1 MKGYFLIFL
10 FFFSF
15 SSGQNSNDLVLKIK
29 ENQKL
34 MKSEM
39 ERGFQELKTLEKTV
53 VLQQNVDAQLEVLN
67 NKAFYYFT
75 KAEYNKAYKI
85 AKELEEKATAA
96 KNIRLIAIAK
106 NRLGVTLNFL
116 QVHDESEKKLKEA
129 EQFIDENDFQDKNLI
144 RANNYQF
151 QSDLYTHILKHDK
164 AVAYIKK
171 TILEYEK
178 IKNLEERKNQL
189 AKGNG
194 NIGLKFLSVDLDS
207 AAHYFKK
214 SLAIQDKIEA
224 KNFNVANYTGL
235 GEVYNRKNEHKKA
248 VEYLKKAE
256 ELNEKVQD
264 GFYMTSIYELLQ
276 DSYKNLGNE
285 KEYEKYKLR
294 YLENLKIENEEK
306 LSGVKTF
313 VDEVKAQSEE
323 AIKENR
329 NKTFLIIV
337 IGMVALSFLIFIFY
351 SLRKISKKKK
361 EKSII
366 ELQLVE
372 KEKKIE
378 NLENKISD
386 LHSEVIELAQQNS
399 PQFYS
404 RFLDLYPEFEKNIL
418 ELNPKISISEIQ
430 FCALLKL
437 NFSSKDIANYTFT
450 SIRTVQNKKYRIRNK
465 FNIPKEVDT
474 YVFINNL

>member
-10 FFFSF
+10 FFFLF

-39 ERGFQELKTLEKTV
+39 ERGFQELKTLEKTA
-53 VLQQNVDAQLEVLN
+53 VLQQNADAQLEVLN

-116 QVHDESEKKLKEA
+116 QVYDESEKKLKEA
-129 EQFIDENDFQDKNLI
+129 EQFIDENDFLDKNLI

-151 QSDLYTHILKHDK
+151 QSDLYTHILKHDV
-164 AVAYIKK
+164 AVIYVKK
-171 TILEYEK
+171 TIPEYEK
-178 IKNLEERKNQL
+178 IKNPEERKNQL

-224 KNFNVANYTGL
+224 KNINVANYTGL
-235 GEVYNRKNEHKKA
+235 GEVYNRKKDHQKA
-248 VEYLKKAE
+248 VMYLKKAE

-276 DSYKNLGNE
+276 DSYNNLGNE

-329 NKTFLIIV
+329 NKTFLIIF
-337 IGMVALSFLIFIFY
+337 IGIVALSLLIFIFY
-351 SLRKISKKKK
+351 TLRKISKKKK

-399 PQFYS
+399 PQFYP

-437 NFSSKDIANYTFT
+437 KFSSKDIANYTFT

-465 FNIPKEVDT
+465 LNIPKEVDT

>member
-39 ERGFQELKTLEKTV
+39 ERGFQELKTLEKTA
-53 VLQQNVDAQLEVLN
+53 VLQQNADAQLEVLN

-129 EQFIDENDFQDKNLI
+129 EQFIDDNEFQDKNLI

-151 QSDLYTHILKHDK
+151 QSDLYTHILKHDE
-164 AVAYIKK
+164 AVIYVKK
-171 TILEYEK
+171 TIPEYEK
-178 IKNLEERKNQL
+178 IKNPEERKNQL

-214 SLAIQDKIEA
+214 SLAIQEKIEA
-224 KNFNVANYTGL
+224 KNFNVVNYTGL
-235 GEVYNRKNEHKKA
+235 GEVYNRKKEHKKA

-329 NKTFLIIV
+329 NKTFLIIF
-337 IGMVALSFLIFIFY
+337 IGIVALSLLIFIFY
-351 SLRKISKKKK
+351 TLRKISKRKK

-399 PQFYS
+399 PQFYP

-465 FNIPKEVDT
+465 LNIPKEVDT

>member
-178 IKNLEERKNQL
+178 
-189 AKGNG
+189 
-194 NIGLKFLSVDLDS
+194 
-207 AAHYFKK
+207 
-214 SLAIQDKIEA
+214 
-224 KNFNVANYTGL
+224 
-235 GEVYNRKNEHKKA
+235 
-248 VEYLKKAE
+248 
-256 ELNEKVQD
+256 
-264 GFYMTSIYELLQ
+264 
-276 DSYKNLGNE
+276 
-285 KEYEKYKLR
+285 
-294 YLENLKIENEEK
+294 LKIW
-306 LSGVKTF
+306 
-313 VDEVKAQSEE
+313 
-323 AIKENR
+323 
-329 NKTFLIIV
+329 
-337 IGMVALSFLIFIFY
+337 
-351 SLRKISKKKK
+351 KK
-361 EKSII
+361 EKI
-366 ELQLVE
+366 
-372 KEKKIE
+372 
-378 NLENKISD
+378 NLRKVTET
-386 LHSEVIELAQQNS
+386 LA
-399 PQFYS
+399 
-404 RFLDLYPEFEKNIL
+404 
-418 ELNPKISISEIQ
+418 
-430 FCALLKL
+430 
-437 NFSSKDIANYTFT
+437 
-450 SIRTVQNKKYRIRNK
+450 
-465 FNIPKEVDT
+465 
-474 YVFINNL
+474 

>member
-15 SSGQNSNDLVLKIK
+15 SFGQNSNDLVLKIK

-39 ERGFQELKTLEKTV
+39 ERGFQELKTLEKTAI
-53 VLQQNVDAQLEVLN
+53 LQQNADAQLEVLN

-85 AKELEEKATAA
+85 AKELEEKATSA

-116 QVHDESEKKLKEA
+116 QVYDEAEKKLKEA

-151 QSDLYTHILKHDK
+151 QSDLYTHILKHDV
-164 AVAYIKK
+164 AVIYVKK
-171 TILEYEK
+171 TIPEYEK

-207 AAHYFKK
+207 AAYYFKK
-214 SLAIQDKIEA
+214 SLAIQEKIEA
-224 KNFNVANYTGL
+224 KNFNVGNYTGL
-235 GEVYNRKNEHKKA
+235 GEVYNRKKEHEKA
-248 VEYLKKAE
+248 VVFLKKAE

-276 DSYKNLGNE
+276 DSYKKLGNE

-329 NKTFLIIV
+329 NKTFLIIF
-337 IGMVALSFLIFIFY
+337 IGIVALSLLIFIFY
-351 SLRKISKKKK
+351 TLRKISKKKK

-418 ELNPKISISEIQ
+418 ELNPKISMSEIQ

-474 YVFINNL
+474 YVFFNKL

>member
-1 MKGYFLIFL
+1 M
-10 FFFSF
+10 
-15 SSGQNSNDLVLKIK
+15 
-29 ENQKL
+29 
-34 MKSEM
+34 
-39 ERGFQELKTLEKTV
+39 
-53 VLQQNVDAQLEVLN
+53 
-67 NKAFYYFT
+67 
-75 KAEYNKAYKI
+75 
-85 AKELEEKATAA
+85 
-96 KNIRLIAIAK
+96 
-106 NRLGVTLNFL
+106 
-116 QVHDESEKKLKEA
+116 
-129 EQFIDENDFQDKNLI
+129 
-144 RANNYQF
+144 
-151 QSDLYTHILKHDK
+151 
-164 AVAYIKK
+164 
-171 TILEYEK
+171 
-178 IKNLEERKNQL
+178 
-189 AKGNG
+189 
-194 NIGLKFLSVDLDS
+194 
-207 AAHYFKK
+207 
-214 SLAIQDKIEA
+214 
-224 KNFNVANYTGL
+224 
-235 GEVYNRKNEHKKA
+235 
-248 VEYLKKAE
+248 
-256 ELNEKVQD
+256 
-264 GFYMTSIYELLQ
+264 Q
-276 DSYKNLGNE
+276 DSYKKLGNE

-465 FNIPKEVDT
+465 FNIPKDLDT
-474 YVFINNL
+474 YVFFNKL

>member
-1 MKGYFLIFL
+1 M
-10 FFFSF
+10 
-15 SSGQNSNDLVLKIK
+15 
-29 ENQKL
+29 
-34 MKSEM
+34 
-39 ERGFQELKTLEKTV
+39 
-53 VLQQNVDAQLEVLN
+53 
-67 NKAFYYFT
+67 
-75 KAEYNKAYKI
+75 
-85 AKELEEKATAA
+85 
-96 KNIRLIAIAK
+96 
-106 NRLGVTLNFL
+106 
-116 QVHDESEKKLKEA
+116 
-129 EQFIDENDFQDKNLI
+129 
-144 RANNYQF
+144 
-151 QSDLYTHILKHDK
+151 
-164 AVAYIKK
+164 
-171 TILEYEK
+171 
-178 IKNLEERKNQL
+178 
-189 AKGNG
+189 
-194 NIGLKFLSVDLDS
+194 KFLSVDLDS

-235 GEVYNRKNEHKKA
+235 GEVYNRKKDHQKA
-248 VEYLKKAE
+248 VMYLKKAE

-276 DSYKNLGNE
+276 DSYKKLGNE

-329 NKTFLIIV
+329 NKTFLIIF
-337 IGMVALSFLIFIFY
+337 IGIVALSLLIFIFY

-399 PQFYS
+399 PQFYP

-437 NFSSKDIANYTFT
+437 KFSSKDIANYTFT

-465 FNIPKEVDT
+465 LNIPKEVDT
-474 YVFINNL
+474 YLFINSL

>member
-1 MKGYFLIFL
+1 M
-10 FFFSF
+10 
-15 SSGQNSNDLVLKIK
+15 
-29 ENQKL
+29 
-34 MKSEM
+34 
-39 ERGFQELKTLEKTV
+39 
-53 VLQQNVDAQLEVLN
+53 LN
-67 NKAFYYFT
+67 N
-75 KAEYNKAYKI
+75 
-85 AKELEEKATAA
+85 
-96 KNIRLIAIAK
+96 
-106 NRLGVTLNFL
+106 
-116 QVHDESEKKLKEA
+116 
-129 EQFIDENDFQDKNLI
+129 
-144 RANNYQF
+144 NNY
-151 QSDLYTHILKHDK
+151 HKVI
-164 AVAYIKK
+164 
-171 TILEYEK
+171 
-178 IKNLEERKNQL
+178 N
-189 AKGNG
+189 
-194 NIGLKFLSVDLDS
+194 
-207 AAHYFKK
+207 
-214 SLAIQDKIEA
+214 
-224 KNFNVANYTGL
+224 
-235 GEVYNRKNEHKKA
+235 KNEW
-248 VEYLKKAE
+248 
-256 ELNEKVQD
+256 
-264 GFYMTSIYELLQ
+264 
-276 DSYKNLGNE
+276 
-285 KEYEKYKLR
+285 
-294 YLENLKIENEEK
+294 IENEEK

-399 PQFYS
+399 PQFYP

-465 FNIPKEVDT
+465 LNIPKDLDT

>member
-15 SSGQNSNDLVLKIK
+15 SFGQNSNDLVLKIK

-39 ERGFQELKTLEKTV
+39 ERGFQELKTLEKTA
-53 VLQQNVDAQLEVLN
+53 VLQQNTEAQLEVLN

-85 AKELEEKATAA
+85 AKELEEKATSA

-116 QVHDESEKKLKEA
+116 QVYDEAEKKLKEA

-171 TILEYEK
+171 TIPEYEK
-178 IKNLEERKNQL
+178 IKNPEERKNQL

-224 KNFNVANYTGL
+224 KNINVANYTGL
-235 GEVYNRKNEHKKA
+235 GEVYNRKKDHQKA
-248 VEYLKKAE
+248 VMYLKKAE

-329 NKTFLIIV
+329 NKTFLIIF
-337 IGMVALSFLIFIFY
+337 IGIVALSLLIFIFY
-351 SLRKISKKKK
+351 TLRKISKRKK
-361 EKSII
+361 ENSII

-399 PQFYS
+399 PQFYP

-437 NFSSKDIANYTFT
+437 KFSSKDIANYTFT

-465 FNIPKEVDT
+465 LNIPKEVDI

>member
-15 SSGQNSNDLVLKIK
+15 SFGQNSNDLVLKIK

-39 ERGFQELKTLEKTV
+39 ERGFQELKTLEKTA
-53 VLQQNVDAQLEVLN
+53 VLQQNADAQLEVLN

-85 AKELEEKATAA
+85 AKELEDKAISA

-116 QVHDESEKKLKEA
+116 QVYDEAEKKLKEA
-129 EQFIDENDFQDKNLI
+129 EQFINDNEFQDKNLI

-151 QSDLYTHILKHDK
+151 QSDLYTHILKHDV
-164 AVAYIKK
+164 AVIYVKK
-171 TILEYEK
+171 TLPEYEK
-178 IKNLEERKNQL
+178 IKNPEERKNQL

-194 NIGLKFLSVDLDS
+194 NLGLKFLSVDLDS

-214 SLAIQDKIEA
+214 SLEIQDKIEA

-235 GEVYNRKNEHKKA
+235 GEVYNRKKAHKKA
-248 VEYLKKAE
+248 VVYLKKAE

-313 VDEVKAQSEE
+313 VNEVKAQSEE

-337 IGMVALSFLIFIFY
+337 IGTIALSFLVFIFY
-351 SLRKISKKKK
+351 SLRRINRKKK

-366 ELQLVE
+366 ELQLFE

-378 NLENKISD
+378 KLENKISD

-399 PQFYS
+399 PHFYS

-430 FCALLKL
+430 FCAFLKL

-465 FNIPKEVDT
+465 LNIPKEVDT
-474 YVFINNL
+474 YLFINSL

>member
-10 FFFSF
+10 FFFLF

-39 ERGFQELKTLEKTV
+39 ERGFQELKTLEKTA
-53 VLQQNVDAQLEVLN
+53 VLQQNAEAQLEVLN

-116 QVHDESEKKLKEA
+116 QVYDESEKKLKEA
-129 EQFIDENDFQDKNLI
+129 EQFIDENDFLDKNLI

-151 QSDLYTHILKHDK
+151 QSDLYTHILKHDV
-164 AVAYIKK
+164 AVIYVKK
-171 TILEYEK
+171 TIPEYEK
-178 IKNLEERKNQL
+178 IKNPEERKNQL

-224 KNFNVANYTGL
+224 KNINVANYTGL
-235 GEVYNRKNEHKKA
+235 GEVYNRKKDHQKA
-248 VEYLKKAE
+248 VMYLKKAE

-329 NKTFLIIV
+329 NKTFLIIF
-337 IGMVALSFLIFIFY
+337 IGIVALSLLIFIFY
-351 SLRKISKKKK
+351 TLRKISKRKK

-399 PQFYS
+399 PQFYP

-465 FNIPKEVDT
+465 LNIPKDLDT
-474 YVFINNL
+474 YVFFNKL